1 MAASAFLALLG
12 AAYSHSQ
19 ETSSVTLPEIEIRT
33 LANRILQEA
42 GKLDCK
48 PEDCSILV
56 ANFTLPSGATSQLG
70 IQLADAFSNE
80 LASQQKAIQVIERS
94 RLQTYLEQER
104 IPATLLNSE
113 KAIRWLGK
121 QLGATAVLSGTTE
134 GQGASVRVQVTLRW
148 CEKERAGPVEEFSF
162 PDPDSNTDLNPIDS
176 FPKTVPSSNSSSIPL
191 VLRAG
196 VGGVTSPGC
205 SYCPQPNY
213 TNPAREAK
221 FNGTVLLQVTVSE
234 AGSTVESKVIRGVPF
249 GLNEAAM
256 NAVRDW
262 KFKPATREG
271 EPVTCMV
278 MIEATFRLH

>member
-1 MAASAFLALLG
+1 M
-12 AAYSHSQ
+12 
-19 ETSSVTLPEIEIRT
+19 
-33 LANRILQEA
+33 
-42 GKLDCK
+42 
-48 PEDCSILV
+48 
-56 ANFTLPSGATSQLG
+56 
-70 IQLADAFSNE
+70 
-80 LASQQKAIQVIERS
+80 
-94 RLQTYLEQER
+94 
-104 IPATLLNSE
+104 
-113 KAIRWLGK
+113 
-121 QLGATAVLSGTTE
+121 
-134 GQGASVRVQVTLRW
+134 RVQVTIRW

-196 VGGVTSPGC
+196 VGGVASPGC

>member
-1 MAASAFLALLG
+1 M
-12 AAYSHSQ
+12 
-19 ETSSVTLPEIEIRT
+19 
-33 LANRILQEA
+33 
-42 GKLDCK
+42 DCK

-134 GQGASVRVQVTLRW
+134 GQGAYVRVQVTLRW

-234 AGSTVESKVIRGVPF
+234 AGSTVESKVVRGVPF

-256 NAVRDW
+256 NAIRDW
-262 KFKPATREG
+262 KFNPARREG

-278 MIEATFRLH
+278 TIEATFRLH

>member
-1 MAASAFLALLG
+1 MARPRASKNTPPPQKKPINVRALPF
-12 AAYSHSQ
+12 YKIPH
-19 ETSSVTLPEIEIRT
+19 E
-33 LANRILQEA
+33 
-42 GKLDCK
+42 
-48 PEDCSILV
+48 
-56 ANFTLPSGATSQLG
+56 
-70 IQLADAFSNE
+70 
-80 LASQQKAIQVIERS
+80 
-94 RLQTYLEQER
+94 QTPL
-104 IPATLLNSE
+104 PATLLNSE

-134 GQGASVRVQVTLRW
+134 DQGASVRVHVTLRS

-176 FPKTVPSSNSSSIPL
+176 FPKTVPSSNPSSIPL

-221 FNGTVLLQVTVSE
+221 FNGTVLLQVTVSA
-234 AGSTVESKVIRGVPF
+234 AGSTVESKVVRGVPF

-256 NAVRDW
+256 NAIRDW
-262 KFKPATREG
+262 KFNPARREG

-278 MIEATFRLH
+278 TIEATFRLH